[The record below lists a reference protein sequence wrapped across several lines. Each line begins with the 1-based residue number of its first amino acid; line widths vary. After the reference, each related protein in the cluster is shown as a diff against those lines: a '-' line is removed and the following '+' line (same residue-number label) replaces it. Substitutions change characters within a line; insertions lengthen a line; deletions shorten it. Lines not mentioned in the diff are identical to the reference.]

1 MNRIVYFS
9 SNIYIM
15 DMLRLIMLSLF
26 FALFAACDSGDSSGI
41 TQPEDLKQYTIE
53 LYLENRIIPDSVN
66 IIVFSKN
73 HIIEKTVKTR
83 KRCFSGSPC
92 LFETAPLKYGEYA
105 KITAFAHAISENDT
119 TKMEFSSF
127 APMNATKTILNI
139 YTAAASKAVEYF
151 LREKNMSYEDATT
164 KAYDNMKD
172 FGNSD
177 QGFERDRCKPNVSS
191 MCPIQLPYVYCRYFL
206 SDSVF
211 YSDFL
216 ELQDAIRDGE
226 WGDTLFRV
234 RAADALVRTFKNMS
248 WDNVPGINIFYN
260 YHDFYPNFWESIYG
274 MEVCNDNHIGDTLV
288 NANRR
293 SEFYDSV
300 FVCAGRML
308 QGGIK
313 WQHWRIREPE
323 EAKMGIC
330 NPFELRPGI
339 INKYN
344 PQVGEIDSVIYTCGL
359 EGWEKT
365 HDVNIILKHRHI
377 PCSKEIVN
385 RTYIYN
391 DYLYLCQTFTYSS
404 EEWPDAFLFGQQ
416 QTYYAWTRDKDIIDS
431 VYPGGVPDSAL
442 LKNVEGLWK

>member
-1 MNRIVYFS
+1 
-9 SNIYIM
+9 
-15 DMLRLIMLSLF
+15 MLSLF
-26 FALFAACDSGDSSGI
+26 FALFAACDNGDGSGI
-41 TQPEDLKQYTIE
+41 TSAEDIRQYSFE
-53 LYLENRIIPDSVN
+53 VFLESRIIPDSA
-66 IIVFSKN
+66 ILSIYSEN
-73 HIIEKTVKTR
+73 HLLENTVKTI
-83 KRCFSGSPC
+83 KNCFNGSKC
-92 LFETAPLKYGEYA
+92 LFETAPLKYGDHA
-105 KITAFAHAISENDT
+105 KITVFAHSLNDSI
-119 TKMEFSSF
+119 KMEFSRM
-127 APMNATKTILNI
+127 APMKAGKQNNNEFYTSSILNI
-139 YTAAASKAVEYF
+139 YTAAASKAVEYN
-151 LREKNMSYEDATT
+151 LQEKLMSYEAATQA
-164 KAYDNMKD
+164 AYKNMKD
-172 FGNSD
+172 FGIDDRNFESD
-177 QGFERDRCKPNVSS
+177 QFNPNISS
-191 MCPIQLPYVYCRYFL
+191 MSPIQLPYVYCRYFL

-211 YSDFL
+211 YNDFL

-330 NPFELRPGI
+330 NPFESMPGI

-344 PQVGEIDSVIYTCGL
+344 PQVGEIDSVIYTC
-359 EGWEKT
+359 EIDGWKET
-365 HDVNIILKHRHI
+365 NNIDFILRYWQI
-377 PCSKEIVN
+377 PCNQEMIH
-385 RTYIYN
+385 RAFIYK
-391 DYLYLCQTFTYSS
+391 DSLYLCQAQKYSD
-404 EEWPDAFLFGQQ
+404 EEWPMAYLYGARQNI
-416 QTYYAWTRDKDIIDS
+416 YYAWTGDQAVIDS
-431 VYPGGVPDSAL
+431 VYPGEIPSSAL
-442 LKNVEGLWK
+442 LKNVKGVWE